1 MPASSQGSTVSFG
14 GNVAELLSWDVT
26 PATAETTDATD
37 YASLILGA
45 GGMSRVV
52 KQFDC
57 TAVSPGTAT
66 ITFLGAAGFTE
77 DLVGSVGLFSVSSN
91 AGSISL
97 QAILMK
103 FTVTGSVGEL
113 VKGSAEFQFT
123 GA

>member
-37 YASLILGA
+37 YSSSILGT
-45 GGMSRVV
+45 GGMARVV
-52 KQFDC
+52 KQLDC
-57 TAVSPGTAT
+57 TAISPGTAT
-66 ITFLGAAGFTE
+66 ISFLGAGGFSDE
-77 DLVGSVGLFSVSSN
+77 MVGSVDQFAVSSD

-123 GA
+123 GS